1 MNLIFRYLQTTNEA
15 NTNANSK
22 NSTKIINLTDKLEE
36 SKNNENSKCE
46 MFGGFGFLIQGILGA
61 AAFSVLILKRYI
73 EKPRRPWKI
82 WFYDVAKQIISSVVL
97 HLFNLII
104 SAILSSDEQD
114 ADACVWY
121 FVTVFL
127 DCTLGA
133 FLSYIFIWLTDGIAN
148 SSDWTFL
155 KTGLYYEEIKIGNK
169 KNYQLIWKKYL
180 SQLGVWLTITLIV
193 KIILLIMLKICKLFL
208 VNLGTF
214 FLSPFTNAKI
224 RLVMVMIIF
233 PVILNAL
240 YFWVVDNILKLK
252 ESDKGEIN
260 LNEEKKQN
268 KMNIELNQLKEKS
281 INRNSSSSTDIKNAN
296 EEKLDVE

>member
-1 MNLIFRYLQTTNEA
+1 MNIIYRFLE
-15 NTNANSK
+15 
-22 NSTKIINLTDKLEE
+22 STKNKNATEVEE
-36 SKNNENSKCE
+36 SNSKCE
-46 MFGGFGFLIQGILGA
+46 MLGGFGFFIQAVLGA
-61 AAFSVLILKRYI
+61 AAFSILIVKRYI

-82 WFYDVAKQIISSVVL
+82 WFYDVAKQIISSLVL

-104 SAILSSDEQD
+104 SAILSSDEKD

-121 FVTVFL
+121 FVTVTL

-133 FLSYIFIWLTDGIAN
+133 FLSYIFMWLMDGIAN
-148 SSDWTFL
+148 SSDWTIL
-155 KTGLYYEEIKIGNK
+155 KTGLYYDEYMEGNK
-169 KNYQLIWKKYL
+169 KCYKLDWKKYG
-180 SQLGVWLTITLIV
+180 SQLGVWLVITLIV

-214 FLSPFTNAKI
+214 FLSPFSNAKV

-252 ESDKGEIN
+252 ESDKDEVN
-260 LNEEKKQN
+260 LNEEKKN
-268 KMNIELNQLKEKS
+268 SNVNNIELGQLKDK
-281 INRNSSSSTDIKNAN
+281 NRNSNSSSSTDVNNN
-296 EEKLDVE
+296 EVKLDID

>member
-1 MNLIFRYLQTTNEA
+1 MNLLFRYLNETNYSNFNNDSKTVDLTEQINEA
-15 NTNANSK
+15 S
-22 NSTKIINLTDKLEE
+22 SE
-36 SKNNENSKCE
+36 SKCD
-46 MFGGFGFLIQGILGA
+46 MFGGFGVLIQAILGA
-61 AAFSVLILKRYI
+61 AAFSILIVKRYV
-73 EKPRRPWKI
+73 EKPRRAWKI
-82 WFYDVAKQIISSVVL
+82 WFYDVAKQIISSVAL

-104 SAILSSDEQD
+104 SAILSSDEKD

-121 FVTVFL
+121 FVTVVL

-133 FLSYIFIWLTDGIAN
+133 FLSYIFMWLTDGIAN

-169 KNYQLIWKKYL
+169 ITYKLICKKYL
-180 SQLGVWLTITLIV
+180 SQLGVWLGITIIV

-214 FLSPFTNAKI
+214 FLEPFSNAKV

-252 ESDKGEIN
+252 ESDKDDVKLNGEKKGEIDD
-260 LNEEKKQN
+260 N
-268 KMNIELNQLKEKS
+268 KNNVNVEINQLKDK
-281 INRNSSSSTDIKNAN
+281 NFNSSTNINGN
-296 EEKLDVE
+296 EVKLDEE

>member
-1 MNLIFRYLQTTNEA
+1 MTFIFRL
-15 NTNANSK
+15 
-22 NSTKIINLTDKLEE
+22 LEE
-36 SKNNENSKCE
+36 NKDSTNNNSKCE
-46 MFGGFGFLIQGILGA
+46 MFGGFGFFIQAVLGA
-61 AAFSVLILKRYI
+61 AAFSILIFKRYI

-82 WFYDVAKQIISSVVL
+82 WFYDVAKQLISSLAL

-104 SAILSSDEQD
+104 SAVLSSDKDD

-121 FVTVFL
+121 FVTITL

-133 FLSYIFIWLTDGIAN
+133 FLSYIFMWLMDGIAN
-148 SSDWTFL
+148 SSDWSFL
-155 KTGLYYEEIKIGNK
+155 KTGLYYEEINTGNK
-169 KNYQLIWKKYL
+169 KTYRLIWKKYL
-180 SQLGVWLTITLIV
+180 SQLGVWLVITIIV

-214 FLSPFTNAKI
+214 FLSPFTNAKV

-252 ESDKGEIN
+252 ESNKDELEVDG
-260 LNEEKKQN
+260 KKLQN
-268 KMNIELNQLKEKS
+268 SKVNIELNQLKDK
-281 INRNSSSSTDIKNAN
+281 NSSSTN
-296 EEKLDVE
+296 ELNNNEVKLDVD

>member
-1 MNLIFRYLQTTNEA
+1 MNIIYRFLE
-15 NTNANSK
+15 
-22 NSTKIINLTDKLEE
+22 STKNKNATEVEE
-36 SKNNENSKCE
+36 SNSKCE
-46 MFGGFGFLIQGILGA
+46 MFGGFGFFIQAVLGA
-61 AAFSVLILKRYI
+61 AAFSILIVKRYI

-82 WFYDVAKQIISSVVL
+82 WFYDVAKQIISSLVL

-104 SAILSSDEQD
+104 SAILSSDEKD

-121 FVTVFL
+121 FVTVVL

-133 FLSYIFIWLTDGIAN
+133 FLSYIFMWLMDGIAN
-148 SSDWTFL
+148 SSDWTIL
-155 KTGLYYEEIKIGNK
+155 KTGLYYDEYMEGNK
-169 KNYQLIWKKYL
+169 KCYKLDWKKYG
-180 SQLGVWLTITLIV
+180 SQLGVWLVITLIV

-214 FLSPFTNAKI
+214 FLSPFSNAKV

-252 ESDKGEIN
+252 ESDKDEVN
-260 LNEEKKQN
+260 LNEEKKDSN
-268 KMNIELNQLKEKS
+268 VNNIELGQLKDK
-281 INRNSSSSTDIKNAN
+281 NRNSNSSSSTDGNNN
-296 EEKLDVE
+296 EVKLDID

>member
-1 MNLIFRYLQTTNEA
+1 MNFIYRILSNES
-15 NTNANSK
+15 NTL
-22 NSTKIINLTDKLEE
+22 NSTNGTNITNLTGVED
-36 SKNNENSKCE
+36 NSKCE
-46 MFGGFGFLIQGILGA
+46 MFGGFGVLIQAILGA
-61 AAFSVLILKRYI
+61 AAFSILIVKRYV
-73 EKPRRPWKI
+73 EKPRRAWKI
-82 WFYDVAKQIISSVVL
+82 WFYDVAKQIISSLVL

-104 SAILSSDEQD
+104 SAVLSSDEKD

-121 FVTVFL
+121 FVTVVL

-133 FLSYIFIWLTDGIAN
+133 FLSYIFMWLTDGIAN

-155 KTGLYYEEIKIGNK
+155 KTGLYYEEFMTGNK
-169 KNYQLIWKKYL
+169 KNYRLIWKKYL
-180 SQLGVWLTITLIV
+180 SQLGVWLVITLIV

-214 FLSPFTNAKI
+214 FLSPFSNPKV

-252 ESDKGEIN
+252 ESDKNQFN
-260 LNEEKKQN
+260 LNEEKKVQN
-268 KMNIELNQLKEKS
+268 NNVNIELNQLKNKN
-281 INRNSSSSTDIKNAN
+281 INSGSSSNINNNNN
-296 EEKLDVE
+296 EVKLDDD

>member
-1 MNLIFRYLQTTNEA
+1 MNFIYRILSNES
-15 NTNANSK
+15 NTL
-22 NSTKIINLTDKLEE
+22 NSTNGTNITNLTGVED
-36 SKNNENSKCE
+36 NSKCE
-46 MFGGFGFLIQGILGA
+46 MFGGFGVLIQAILGA
-61 AAFSVLILKRYI
+61 AAFSILIVKRYV
-73 EKPRRPWKI
+73 EKPRRAWKI
-82 WFYDVAKQIISSVVL
+82 WFYDVAKQIISSLVL

-104 SAILSSDEQD
+104 SAVLSSDEKD

-121 FVTVFL
+121 FVTVVL

-133 FLSYIFIWLTDGIAN
+133 FLSYIFMWLTDGIAN

-155 KTGLYYEEIKIGNK
+155 KTGLYYEEYMTGNK
-169 KNYQLIWKKYL
+169 KNYRLIWKKYL
-180 SQLGVWLTITLIV
+180 SQLGVWLVITLIV

-214 FLSPFTNAKI
+214 FLSPFSNPKV

-252 ESDKGEIN
+252 ESDKNQFN
-260 LNEEKKQN
+260 LNEEKKVQN
-268 KMNIELNQLKEKS
+268 NNVNIELNQLKNKN
-281 INRNSSSSTDIKNAN
+281 INSGSSSNINNNNN
-296 EEKLDVE
+296 EVKLDDD

>member
-1 MNLIFRYLQTTNEA
+1 MNYIFRLLDATNEKN
-15 NTNANSK
+15 NTNVADE
-22 NSTKIINLTDKLEE
+22 TGEG
-36 SKNNENSKCE
+36 NSKCE
-46 MFGGFGFLIQGILGA
+46 MFGGFGFLIQAILGA
-61 AAFSVLILKRYI
+61 AAFSILIVKRYI
-73 EKPRRPWKI
+73 EKPRRAWKI
-82 WFYDVAKQIISSVVL
+82 WFYDVAKQIISSLVL

-104 SAILSSDEQD
+104 SAILSSDEKD

-121 FVTVFL
+121 FVTVVL

-133 FLSYIFIWLTDGIAN
+133 FLSYIFMWLIDGIAN

-155 KTGLYYEEIKIGNK
+155 KTGLYYEEFLQGNK
-169 KNYQLIWKKYL
+169 KNYRLIWKKYL
-180 SQLGVWLTITLIV
+180 SQLGVWLGITLIV

-214 FLSPFTNAKI
+214 FLSPFSNAKV

-252 ESDKGEIN
+252 ESDKPTGN
-260 LNEEKKQN
+260 LKEEKEEN
-268 KMNIELNQLKEKS
+268 RENNVNIELNQLK
-281 INRNSSSSTDIKNAN
+281 NRSSNSSSSSSNVNNN
-296 EEKLDVE
+296 EVRLDAD

>member
-1 MNLIFRYLQTTNEA
+1 MNIIYRFLESTNNQNTTEV
-15 NTNANSK
+15 
-22 NSTKIINLTDKLEE
+22 EE
-36 SKNNENSKCE
+36 SNSKCE
-46 MFGGFGFLIQGILGA
+46 MFGGFGFFIQAVLGA
-61 AAFSVLILKRYI
+61 AAFSILIVKRYI

-82 WFYDVAKQIISSVVL
+82 WFYDVAKQIISSLVL

-104 SAILSSDEQD
+104 SAILSSDEKD

-121 FVTVFL
+121 FVTVVL

-133 FLSYIFIWLTDGIAN
+133 FLSYIFMWLMDGIAN
-148 SSDWTFL
+148 SSDWTIL
-155 KTGLYYEEIKIGNK
+155 KTGLYYDEYMEGNK
-169 KNYQLIWKKYL
+169 KCYKLDWKKYG
-180 SQLGVWLTITLIV
+180 SQLGVWLVITLIV

-214 FLSPFTNAKI
+214 FLSPFSNAKV

-252 ESDKGEIN
+252 ESDKDEVN
-260 LNEEKKQN
+260 LNEEKKDSN
-268 KMNIELNQLKEKS
+268 VNNIELGQLKDK
-281 INRNSSSSTDIKNAN
+281 NRNSNSSSSTDVNNN
-296 EEKLDVE
+296 EVKLDID

>member
-1 MNLIFRYLQTTNEA
+1 MNYIFRLLEITNEKN
-15 NTNANSK
+15 NTN
-22 NSTKIINLTDKLEE
+22 IDGE
-36 SKNNENSKCE
+36 ENSKCE
-46 MFGGFGFLIQGILGA
+46 MFGGFGFLIQAILGA
-61 AAFSVLILKRYI
+61 AAFSILIVKRYV

-82 WFYDVAKQIISSVVL
+82 WFYDVAKQIISSLVL

-104 SAILSSDEQD
+104 SAVLSSDEKD

-121 FVTVFL
+121 FVTVVL

-133 FLSYIFIWLTDGIAN
+133 FLSYIFMWLIDGIAN

-155 KTGLYYEEIKIGNK
+155 KTGLYYEEYLEGNK
-169 KNYQLIWKKYL
+169 KNYRLIWKKYL
-180 SQLGVWLTITLIV
+180 SQLGVWLGITLIV

-214 FLSPFTNAKI
+214 FLSPFSNAKL

-252 ESDKGEIN
+252 ESDKPEGN
-260 LNEEKKQN
+260 LKEEKEEN
-268 KMNIELNQLKEKS
+268 RENNVNIELNQLK
-281 INRNSSSSTDIKNAN
+281 NRNSNNSASSSNNN
-296 EEKLDVE
+296 EVRLDVD

>member
-1 MNLIFRYLQTTNEA
+1 MNFFLRLLDTTESSD
-15 NTNANSK
+15 T
-22 NSTKIINLTDKLEE
+22 NSTNLE
-36 SKNNENSKCE
+36 ENSKCE
-46 MFGGFGFLIQGILGA
+46 MFGGFGVLIQAILGA
-61 AAFSVLILKRYI
+61 AAFSILIVKRFV

-97 HLFNLII
+97 HLFNLIL
-104 SAILSSDEQD
+104 SAILSSDEKD

-121 FVTVFL
+121 FVTVVL

-133 FLSYIFIWLTDGIAN
+133 FLSYIFMWLTDGIAN

-155 KTGLYYEEIKIGNK
+155 KTGLYYEEYMVGNQ
-169 KNYQLIWKKYL
+169 KNYKLNWKKYL

-193 KIILLIMLKICKLFL
+193 KIILIIMLKICKLFL

-214 FLSPFTNAKI
+214 FLSPFSNAKV

-252 ESDKGEIN
+252 ESNKDEVQ
-260 LNEEKKQN
+260 LNEEKKEN
-268 KMNIELNQLKEKS
+268 NNNINVELSQLKKKNNS
-281 INRNSSSSTDIKNAN
+281 INNSSSSPNINNNNN
-296 EEKLDVE
+296 EVKLDDD

>member
-1 MNLIFRYLQTTNEA
+1 MNFIYRILSNES
-15 NTNANSK
+15 NTL
-22 NSTKIINLTDKLEE
+22 NSTNGTNITNLTGVED
-36 SKNNENSKCE
+36 NSKCE
-46 MFGGFGFLIQGILGA
+46 MFGGFGVLIQAILGA
-61 AAFSVLILKRYI
+61 AAFSILIVKRYV
-73 EKPRRPWKI
+73 EKPRRAWKI
-82 WFYDVAKQIISSVVL
+82 WFYDVAKQIISSLVL

-104 SAILSSDEQD
+104 SAVLSSDEKD

-121 FVTVFL
+121 FVTVVL

-133 FLSYIFIWLTDGIAN
+133 FLSYIFMWLTDGIAN

-155 KTGLYYEEIKIGNK
+155 KTGLYYEEFMTGNK
-169 KNYQLIWKKYL
+169 KNYRLIWKKYL
-180 SQLGVWLTITLIV
+180 SQLGVWLVITLIV

-214 FLSPFTNAKI
+214 FLSPFSNPKV

-252 ESDKGEIN
+252 ESDKNQFN
-260 LNEEKKQN
+260 LNEEKKVQN
-268 KMNIELNQLKEKS
+268 NNVNIELNQLKNKN
-281 INRNSSSSTDIKNAN
+281 INSSSSSNINNNNN
-296 EEKLDVE
+296 EVKLDDD

>member
-1 MNLIFRYLQTTNEA
+1 MNIIYRFLESTNNQNTTEV
-15 NTNANSK
+15 
-22 NSTKIINLTDKLEE
+22 EE
-36 SKNNENSKCE
+36 NNSKCE
-46 MFGGFGFLIQGILGA
+46 MFGGFGFLIQAILGA
-61 AAFSVLILKRYI
+61 AAFSILIVKRYV

-82 WFYDVAKQIISSVVL
+82 WFYDVAKQIISSLVL

-104 SAILSSDEQD
+104 SAILSSDEKD

-121 FVTVFL
+121 FVTVVL

-133 FLSYIFIWLTDGIAN
+133 FLSYIFMWLMDGIAN
-148 SSDWTFL
+148 SSDWTIL
-155 KTGLYYEEIKIGNK
+155 KTGLYYDEYMEGNK
-169 KNYQLIWKKYL
+169 KCYKLDWKKYG
-180 SQLGVWLTITLIV
+180 SQLGVWLAITLIV

-214 FLSPFTNAKI
+214 FLSPFSNAKI

-252 ESDKGEIN
+252 ESDKDEVN
-260 LNEEKKQN
+260 LNEEKKDSN
-268 KMNIELNQLKEKS
+268 INNIELGQLKDK
-281 INRNSSSSTDIKNAN
+281 NRNSNSSSSTDVNNN
-296 EEKLDVE
+296 EVKLDID